1 MIGRIEE
8 YIREKCNMPKQSLE
22 YYQKLELEHIL
33 PQTPNKES
41 LKEAIEKDL
50 FNDERDYKNYVY
62 RFGNLTLVELVI
74 NRALNKVNKIS
85 QETWFNDKL
94 IEYKKSEVLLTSSI
108 SGFERIGRDTAFNV
122 FMESNLKPFKEWNQT
137 TIERR
142 QELLCDLAQNIWKID
157 I

>member
-74 NRALNKVNKIS
+74 NRGS
-85 QETWFNDKL
+85 
-94 IEYKKSEVLLTSSI
+94 KKQSE
-108 SGFERIGRDTAFNV
+108 
-122 FMESNLKPFKEWNQT
+122 
-137 TIERR
+137 
-142 QELLCDLAQNIWKID
+142 
-157 I
+157 